1 MFVQN
6 LAWST
11 GDSELTAHLETV
23 IPGGVMSATVLRH
36 QDGRSRGI
44 AKVVVQAPMDA
55 DTVIEELHG
64 KELDGR
70 TLEFKHDRL

>member
-1 MFVQN
+1 MLVQN

-11 GDSELTAHLETV
+11 GDAELKAHLETV

-36 QDGRSRGI
+36 QDGRSSRGI
-44 AKVVVQAPMDA
+44 TKVVVQAPMDA

-64 KELDGR
+64 KELDA
-70 TLEFKHDRL
+70 